1 MIKEKEFDCIKF
13 KYELQEKL
21 LKSSGAHNLRE
32 YVNYANKI
40 AQKSPLHKTKESAN
54 YANFHE

>member
-1 MIKEKEFDCIKF
+1 MNKEKEFDCIKF

-21 LKSSGAHNLRE
+21 LKSSEAKNLRE

-40 AQKSPLHKTKESAN
+40 AQKSTLHKTKEKAL
-54 YANFHE
+54 